1 MDYIPDVG
9 DEWMSAGVGQAAAD
23 TSADVITG
31 GLSDMFSEAYAFDW
45 LNSSAP
51 EAPAAA
57 APDVSA
63 MGFGDEQMRSVA
75 SVAAEAKDQ
84 PVSMVDRLFGWF
96 DKQDKT
102 TKGAMTTLAGSFLKG
117 AFSYKDEQRKLKALE
132 KSGEAS
138 MLNAQTNAS
147 ALESKNTQLAN
158 SQLSRTSFGAKPG
171 GLMYSN
177 KLAGRQARAGYG
189 G

>member
-1 MDYIPDVG
+1 MALLSMLGETG
-9 DEWMSAGVGQAAAD
+9 DAGFDTAIDAAGSYD
-23 TSADVITG
+23 F
-31 GLSDMFSEAYAFDW
+31 SDATDWFSEAYAFDW

-51 EAPAAA
+51 DASAAT

-75 SVAAEAKDQ
+75 SAAAEAKDQ

-96 DKQDKT
+96 DKQDKA

-117 AFSYKDEQRKLKALE
+117 AFGYKDSQRALRSAE
-132 KSGEAS
+132 RSSEAS

-147 ALESKNTQLAN
+147 ALESKNAQLAN

-171 GLMYSN
+171 GLIYSN